1 MEDYILILN
10 KPKNISSFSYIQKIR
25 KEENIKKIGHAGTL
39 DPLAEGMMIVMA
51 NGATKFSDYL
61 MKKDKTY
68 LVEMELGYETDTLDL
83 EGKKINE
90 YKGEIEINIELL
102 NEVLNKY
109 KGKINQIPPMYSAIK
124 KDGIKLY
131 QLARSGEKIELEAR
145 DVEIYNIYDVEFN
158 NKKIRF
164 RCDVSSGTYIRS
176 LVRDIG
182 RELGYFATMTEL
194 FREKVGKFCKK
205 DFNKKITIE
214 EILDYPKLDI
224 NEKLYLELK
233 NGMTKILDIKDK
245 KYDSFSFIKVYCND
259 KFVGLVE
266 IKNKIGYN
274 YYIKRHK
281 YFK

>member
-245 KYDSFSFIKVYCND
+245 KYDSFSFIKVYYND

-266 IKNKIGYN
+266 IKNKIGYT

>member
-109 KGKINQIPPMYSAIK
+109 KGKIKQIPPMYSAIK

-131 QLARSGEKIELEAR
+131 
-145 DVEIYNIYDVEFN
+145 
-158 NKKIRF
+158 
-164 RCDVSSGTYIRS
+164 
-176 LVRDIG
+176 
-182 RELGYFATMTEL
+182 
-194 FREKVGKFCKK
+194 
-205 DFNKKITIE
+205 
-214 EILDYPKLDI
+214 
-224 NEKLYLELK
+224 
-233 NGMTKILDIKDK
+233 
-245 KYDSFSFIKVYCND
+245 
-259 KFVGLVE
+259 
-266 IKNKIGYN
+266 
-274 YYIKRHK
+274 
-281 YFK
+281 

>member
-68 LVEMELGYETDTLDL
+68 LVEMELGYETETLDL

-109 KGKINQIPPMYSAIK
+109 KGKIKQIPPMYSAIK

-131 QLARSGEKIELEAR
+131 KLARSGKKIELEAR
-145 DVEIYNIYDVEFN
+145 NVEIYDIYDVEFN

-245 KYDSFSFIKVYCND
+245 KYDLFSFIKVYCND

-266 IKNKIGYN
+266 IKNKIGYT
-274 YYIKRHK
+274 YDIKRYK

>member
-145 DVEIYNIYDVEFN
+145 DVEIYNIYDVKFN

-182 RELGYFATMTEL
+182 RELGYYATMTEL

>member
-109 KGKINQIPPMYSAIK
+109 KGKIKQIPPMYSAIK

-131 QLARSGEKIELEAR
+131 QLARSGEKIELESR
-145 DVEIYNIYDVEFN
+145 NVEIYNIYDVEFN

-266 IKNKIGYN
+266 IKNKIGYT

>member
-68 LVEMELGYETDTLDL
+68 LVEMELGYETETLDL

-109 KGKINQIPPMYSAIK
+109 KGKIKQIPPMYSAIK

-145 DVEIYNIYDVEFN
+145 NVEIYNIYDIEFN

-233 NGMTKILDIKDK
+233 NGMTKILEIKDK

-266 IKNKIGYN
+266 IKNKIGYT

>member
-68 LVEMELGYETDTLDL
+68 LVEMELGYETETLDL

-109 KGKINQIPPMYSAIK
+109 KGKIKQIPPMYSAIK

-145 DVEIYNIYDVEFN
+145 NVEIYNIYDVEFN
-158 NKKIRF
+158 NKKIKF

-233 NGMTKILDIKDK
+233 NGMTKILDIKNK

>member
-109 KGKINQIPPMYSAIK
+109 KGKIKQIPPMYSAIK

-145 DVEIYNIYDVEFN
+145 NVEIYDIYDVEFN

-214 EILDYPKLDI
+214 DILDYPKLDI

-245 KYDSFSFIKVYCND
+245 KYDLFSFIKVYCND

-266 IKNKIGYN
+266 IKNKIGYT

>member
-68 LVEMELGYETDTLDL
+68 FVEMELGYETDTLDL

-109 KGKINQIPPMYSAIK
+109 KGKIKQIPPMYSAIK

-131 QLARSGEKIELEAR
+131 QLARSGEKIELESR
-145 DVEIYNIYDVEFN
+145 NVEIYNIYDVEFN

-266 IKNKIGYN
+266 IKNKIGYT

>member
-51 NGATKFSDYL
+51 NAATKFSDYL

-68 LVEMELGYETDTLDL
+68 FVEMELGYETETLDL

-90 YKGEIEINIELL
+90 YKGKIEINIELL

-109 KGKINQIPPMYSAIK
+109 KGKIKQIPPMYSAIK

-245 KYDSFSFIKVYCND
+245 KYDSFSFIKVYYND

-266 IKNKIGYN
+266 IKNKIGYT

>member
-266 IKNKIGYN
+266 IKNKIGYT
-274 YYIKRHK
+274 YYTLLSIV
-281 YFK
+281 

>member
-109 KGKINQIPPMYSAIK
+109 KGKIKQIPPMYSAIK

-145 DVEIYNIYDVEFN
+145 NVEIYNIYDVEFN

-266 IKNKIGYN
+266 IKNKIGYT

>member
-68 LVEMELGYETDTLDL
+68 LVEMELGYETETLDL

-109 KGKINQIPPMYSAIK
+109 KGKIKQIPPMYSAIK

-145 DVEIYNIYDVEFN
+145 NVEIYNIYDVEFN

>member
-68 LVEMELGYETDTLDL
+68 LVEMELGYETETLDL

-90 YKGEIEINIELL
+90 YKGEIEINIEL

-109 KGKINQIPPMYSAIK
+109 KGKIKQIPPMYSAIK

-145 DVEIYNIYDVEFN
+145 NVEIYNIYDIEFN

-266 IKNKIGYN
+266 IKNKIGYT

>member
-109 KGKINQIPPMYSAIK
+109 KGKIKQIPPMYSAIK

-131 QLARSGEKIELEAR
+131 QLARSGEKIELESR
-145 DVEIYNIYDVEFN
+145 NVEIYDIYDVEFN

-245 KYDSFSFIKVYCND
+245 KYDSFSFIKVYYND

-266 IKNKIGYN
+266 IKNKIGYT

>member
-10 KPKNISSFSYIQKIR
+10 KPKNISSFSYIQKIK

-51 NGATKFSDYL
+51 NAATKFSDYL

-68 LVEMELGYETDTLDL
+68 LVEMELGYETETLDL

-109 KGKINQIPPMYSAIK
+109 KGKIKQIPPMYSAIK

-245 KYDSFSFIKVYCND
+245 KYDSFSFIKVYYND

-266 IKNKIGYN
+266 IKNKIGYT

>member
-109 KGKINQIPPMYSAIK
+109 KGKIKQIPPMYSAIK

-245 KYDSFSFIKVYCND
+245 KYDSFSFIKVYYND

-266 IKNKIGYN
+266 IKNKIGYT

>member
-109 KGKINQIPPMYSAIK
+109 KGKIKQIPPMYSAIK

-182 RELGYFATMTEL
+182 RELGYFAPMTEL

-245 KYDSFSFIKVYCND
+245 KYDSFSFIKVYYND

-266 IKNKIGYN
+266 IKNKIGYT

>member
-68 LVEMELGYETDTLDL
+68 LVEMELGYETETLDL

-109 KGKINQIPPMYSAIK
+109 KGKIKQIPPMYSAIK

-131 QLARSGEKIELEAR
+131 QLARSGKKIELEAR
-145 DVEIYNIYDVEFN
+145 NVEIYDIYDVEFN

-214 EILDYPKLDI
+214 EIIDYPKLDI

-266 IKNKIGYN
+266 IKNKIGYT

>member
-68 LVEMELGYETDTLDL
+68 LVEMELGYETETLDL

-109 KGKINQIPPMYSAIK
+109 RGKIKQIPPMYSAIK

-205 DFNKKITIE
+205 DFNKKINIE

-266 IKNKIGYN
+266 IKNKIGYT

>member
-109 KGKINQIPPMYSAIK
+109 KGKIKQIPPMYSAIK

-131 QLARSGEKIELEAR
+131 QLARSGEKIELESR
-145 DVEIYNIYDVEFN
+145 NVEIYDIYDVEFN

-182 RELGYFATMTEL
+182 RELGYYATMTEL

-266 IKNKIGYN
+266 IKNKIGYT

>member
-109 KGKINQIPPMYSAIK
+109 KGKIKQIPPMYSAIK

-145 DVEIYNIYDVEFN
+145 DVEIYNIYNVEFN

-182 RELGYFATMTEL
+182 RELGYYATMTEL

-266 IKNKIGYN
+266 IKSKIGYT

>member
-109 KGKINQIPPMYSAIK
+109 KGKIKQIPPMYSAIK

-224 NEKLYLELK
+224 NENLYLELK

>member
-109 KGKINQIPPMYSAIK
+109 KGKIKQIPPMYSAIK

-145 DVEIYNIYDVEFN
+145 NVEIYNIYDVEFN

-245 KYDSFSFIKVYCND
+245 KYDSFSFIKVYYND

-266 IKNKIGYN
+266 IKNKIGYT

>member
-109 KGKINQIPPMYSAIK
+109 KGKIKQIPPMYSAIK

-145 DVEIYNIYDVEFN
+145 NVEIYDIYDVEFN

-214 EILDYPKLDI
+214 DILDYPKLDI

-245 KYDSFSFIKVYCND
+245 KYDLFSFIKVYCND
-259 KFVGLVE
+259 KFGGLVE
-266 IKNKIGYN
+266 IKNKIGDT

>member
-51 NGATKFSDYL
+51 NAATKFSDYL

-68 LVEMELGYETDTLDL
+68 LVEMELGYETETLDL

-109 KGKINQIPPMYSAIK
+109 KGKIKQIPPMYSAIK

-145 DVEIYNIYDVEFN
+145 NVEIYNIYDVEFN

-245 KYDSFSFIKVYCND
+245 KYDSFSFIKVYYND

-266 IKNKIGYN
+266 IKNKIGYT

>member
-68 LVEMELGYETDTLDL
+68 LVEMELGYETETLDL

-109 KGKINQIPPMYSAIK
+109 KGKIKQIPPMYSAIK

-245 KYDSFSFIKVYCND
+245 KYDLFSFIKVYCND

-266 IKNKIGYN
+266 IKNKIGYT

>member
-109 KGKINQIPPMYSAIK
+109 KGKIKQIPPMYSAIK

-145 DVEIYNIYDVEFN
+145 NVEIYDIYDVEFN

-266 IKNKIGYN
+266 IKNKIGYT

>member
-51 NGATKFSDYL
+51 NAATKFSDYL

-68 LVEMELGYETDTLDL
+68 LVEMELGYETETLDL

-102 NEVLNKY
+102 NEVLNKF
-109 KGKINQIPPMYSAIK
+109 KGKIKQIPPMYSAIK

-131 QLARSGEKIELEAR
+131 QLARSGEKIELESR
-145 DVEIYNIYDVEFN
+145 NVEIYDIYDVEFD

-266 IKNKIGYN
+266 IKNKIGYT

>member
-68 LVEMELGYETDTLDL
+68 LVEMELGYETETLDL

-109 KGKINQIPPMYSAIK
+109 KGKIKQIPPMYSAIK

-131 QLARSGEKIELEAR
+131 QLARSGKKIELEAR
-145 DVEIYNIYDVEFN
+145 NVEIYNIYDVEFN

-266 IKNKIGYN
+266 IKNKIGYT
-274 YYIKRHK
+274 YYIKRYK

>member
-109 KGKINQIPPMYSAIK
+109 KGKIKQIPPMYSAIK

-233 NGMTKILDIKDK
+233 NGMTKILNIKDK
-245 KYDSFSFIKVYCND
+245 KYDSFSFIKVYYND

-266 IKNKIGYN
+266 IKNKIGYT

>member
-68 LVEMELGYETDTLDL
+68 LVEMELGYETETLDL

-109 KGKINQIPPMYSAIK
+109 KGKIKQIPPMYSAIK

-131 QLARSGEKIELEAR
+131 QLARSGEKIELESR
-145 DVEIYNIYDVEFN
+145 NVEIYDIYDVEFN

-266 IKNKIGYN
+266 IKNKIGYT

>member
-1 MEDYILILN
+1 LEDYILILN

-109 KGKINQIPPMYSAIK
+109 KGKIKQIPPMYSAIK

-214 EILDYPKLDI
+214 DILDYPKLDI

-245 KYDSFSFIKVYCND
+245 KYDLFSFIKVYCND

-266 IKNKIGYN
+266 IKNKIGYT

>member
-68 LVEMELGYETDTLDL
+68 LVEMELGYETETLDL

-109 KGKINQIPPMYSAIK
+109 KGKIKQIPPMYSAIK

-266 IKNKIGYN
+266 IKNKIGYT

>member
-68 LVEMELGYETDTLDL
+68 LVEMELGYETETLDL

-109 KGKINQIPPMYSAIK
+109 KGKIKQIPPMYSAIK

-233 NGMTKILDIKDK
+233 NGMTKILDIKNK

-266 IKNKIGYN
+266 IKNKIGYT